1 MDILKIKTPKR
12 KLGSFGEKIARRYL
26 RRHGYRIKAK
36 NFVADDHEI
45 DLIAEDKSTLVFV
58 EVKTRNVKSLGKIE
72 MRPASSVTPEKQRK
86 IINRF
91 IIAYKRRNTSLLFS
105 QWYIFSQY
113 KKELASK
120 PFLLYNVSK
129 INFSKRKIL

>member
-58 EVKTRNVKSLGKIE
+58 EVKTRTVGHESPNE
-72 MRPASSVTPEKQRK
+72 PRPASSVDAKKQRGL
-86 IINRF
+86 IMAAR
-91 IIAYKRRNTSLLFS
+91 AYTASFSWVFRRLICTIFAPRRCGRWAIPSDPPIFCWPLLF
-105 QWYIFSQY
+105 
-113 KKELASK
+113 
-120 PFLLYNVSK
+120 
-129 INFSKRKIL
+129 